1 MNICNW
7 SCRDG
12 SELRRA
18 ISLKYDTAVWS
29 HWLKAIESWINW
41 AVQYSDRM
49 CPGQRSPP
57 AQTSQEACDVHSVY
71 ELCFMKCYGKLCGGL
86 IRCAVRPEKRLAAVR
101 VTGIPF
107 QGGKGTFMSSTGRI
121 GCGAHLN
128 VNYKGFW
135 HVLLLLWLNYCKTLS
150 IVWCFE
156 RNTVFRKPNRFQFSG
171 EEILEHI
178 KPLNAELN
186 PICHL
191 LALLGS
197 HHILHVSR
205 VRVKVRSCELLWI
218 TGGENE
224 QNSTRSSHRK
234 VLLLSEV

>member
-1 MNICNW
+1 MSVISALAFVCTDGYAGRLFSIKLKSPLSTPHLPLKAFKSIFIPSFPMNIYNC

-12 SELRRA
+12 SELHTA
-18 ISLKYDTAVWS
+18 IPLKYDTAVWS

-71 ELCFMKCYGKLCGGL
+71 ELCFMKCYGKLCGVL
-86 IRCAVRPEKRLAAVR
+86 IRCALRPEKRLTAVW
-101 VTGIPF
+101 VTGVPF
-107 QGGKGTFMSSTGRI
+107 QGGKGTFMSTTGHI

-156 RNTVFRKPNRFQFSG
+156 RSTVFRK
-171 EEILEHI
+171 
-178 KPLNAELN
+178 
-186 PICHL
+186 
-191 LALLGS
+191 
-197 HHILHVSR
+197 
-205 VRVKVRSCELLWI
+205 
-218 TGGENE
+218 
-224 QNSTRSSHRK
+224 
-234 VLLLSEV
+234 